1 MFSLLMEE
9 LARDRDR
16 ARLTEAGARRLASA
30 GRAAATV
37 RHSPRRETPV
47 VGVLRRAAG
56 RRFIEFGA
64 WLAGT
69 TGIAHVGQRHVA
81 QPAGRCA
88 HCLW

>member
-16 ARLTEAGARRLASA
+16 ARLTEAGARRLVSA
-30 GRAAATV
+30 TRAAADL
-37 RHSPRRETPV
+37 RPRGHHQEPA
-47 VGVLRRAAG
+47 VGAFRRVAG
-56 RRFIEFGA
+56 RRLIEFGA

-69 TGIAHVGQRHVA
+69 STPARVGHRHLA

>member
-16 ARLTEAGARRLASA
+16 ARLTEANVRRLVSS
-30 GRAAATV
+30 GRAAAAV
-37 RHSPRRETPV
+37 RQSPRRETPL
-47 VGVLRRAAG
+47 VGTLRRAAG

-69 TGIAHVGQRHVA
+69 TGVAYVGQRHVI